1 MKSRKI
7 LIACQDDSCASKL
20 SDIFHGV
27 EMVKTVSDMI
37 RQVRN
42 GRFQV
47 IVLDEE
53 VEGIKATDLVPIVK
67 KMNPKTQ
74 IVAISS
80 DGSIESARQLRG
92 AGIFYQA
99 MKPIDIHEIKS
110 AVSCAFD
117 KIERENPSE
126 GFFSFLSPR
135 LVPA

>member
-1 MKSRKI
+1 MKSRKV
-7 LIACQDDSCASKL
+7 LIACQDDSSASKL
-20 SDIFHGV
+20 SDIFHGS
-27 EMVKTVSDMI
+27 EIVKTVSDII
-37 RQVRN
+37 RQVKN

-53 VEGIKATDLVPIVK
+53 VEGIKVTDLVPIVK

-74 IVAISS
+74 IIAISS
-80 DGSIESARQLRG
+80 EGSIESARRLRE

-99 MKPIDIHEIKS
+99 MKPLDIDEIKS

-117 KIERENPSE
+117 KIERENLSE
-126 GFFSFLSPR
+126 GFFSFLSPN

>member
-7 LIACQDDSCASKL
+7 LIAYQDESCASKL
-20 SDIFHGV
+20 SDLFHGV

-37 RQVRN
+37 RQVKN

-67 KMNPKTQ
+67 KMNPRTQ

-80 DGSIESARQLRG
+80 EGSIESARRLRG
-92 AGIFYQA
+92 EGIFYQA
-99 MKPIDIHEIKS
+99 MKPLDMDEIKS

-117 KIERENPSE
+117 KIERENLSE
-126 GFFSFLSPR
+126 SFFSFLRPTF
-135 LVPA
+135 VPA

>member
-7 LIACQDDSCASKL
+7 LIACQDDSCGSKL
-20 SDIFHGV
+20 SDIFLGV

-37 RQVRN
+37 RQVKN

-74 IVAISS
+74 IIAISS
-80 DGSIESARQLRG
+80 EGSIESARRLRG
-92 AGIFYQA
+92 EGIFYQA
-99 MKPIDIHEIKS
+99 MKPLDIDKS
-110 AVSCAFD
+110 NLPCRAPTRS
-117 KIERENPSE
+117 KRKPE
-126 GFFSFLSPR
+126 
-135 LVPA
+135 

>member
-7 LIACQDDSCASKL
+7 LIASQDDSCASKL
-20 SDIFHGV
+20 SEIFHGV

-37 RQVRN
+37 RQVKN

-47 IVLDEE
+47 ILLDEE

-67 KMNPKTQ
+67 KMNPKIQ

-80 DGSIESARQLRG
+80 EGSIESARRLRE

-99 MKPIDIHEIKS
+99 MKPLDIHEIKS

-117 KIERENPSE
+117 KIERENLSE
-126 GFFSFLSPR
+126 GFFSFLRPN

>member
-7 LIACQDDSCASKL
+7 LIAYQDDSCASKL
-20 SDIFHGV
+20 SDLFHEV

-37 RQVRN
+37 RQVKN

-67 KMNPKTQ
+67 GMNPRAQ

-80 DGSIESARQLRG
+80 EGSIESARRLRG
-92 AGIFYQA
+92 EGIFYQA
-99 MKPIDIHEIKS
+99 MKPLDMDEIKS
-110 AVSCAFD
+110 AISCAFD
-117 KIERENPSE
+117 KIERENLSE
-126 GFFSFLSPR
+126 SFFSFLRPT